1 MEGRQYTWSSGET
14 LRELVARKEEII
26 AKQKEAL
33 ARTAKKR
40 RNLPLIE
47 VLGEV
52 LDDEDDTL
60 PCQVCHL

>member
-1 MEGRQYTWSSGET
+1 M
-14 LRELVARKEEII
+14 
-26 AKQKEAL
+26 AKHREAL
-33 ARTAKKR
+33 DRAAKKR

>member
-1 MEGRQYTWSSGET
+1 MEGRQYTWSGGET
-14 LRELVARKEEII
+14 LRELIERKDEIM
-26 AKQKEAL
+26 AKRQEAIDR
-33 ARTAKKR
+33 ATKKR

>member
-1 MEGRQYTWSSGET
+1 M
-14 LRELVARKEEII
+14 
-26 AKQKEAL
+26 AKHREAL
-33 ARTAKKR
+33 DRAGKRR